1 MEYNKPLYLCAFL
14 PMAALIY
21 HYAPQKRKRIVLLLA
36 DLIFYTLL
44 AGKLTAVFLL
54 TCLFTWWM
62 ERRIGSASGRGKTAW
77 FLAGIIV
84 LFGTLFAFRFLRL
97 FPKSPTGIS
106 YYTLM
111 AAACLIEVFW
121 GRLSPMGLCDTF
133 LFLAFFPQVLQGPI
147 VRPQDTLEQ
156 MKNPSAVRRSDI
168 RAGLLRILWGLF
180 KKLAI
185 ADRLNMVVGMLFREY
200 TNYHGA
206 WIPFAAVCCTLQ
218 LYMDFSG
225 MIDVTIG
232 SAQLFGIT
240 LPENFRQ
247 PFLSEDAGEFWRR
260 WHITLG
266 VWLKTYVY
274 YPIVT
279 SKRVLRMMK
288 SAKKKHGKYAAQ
300 LLVSF
305 LALTPVW
312 LFNGVWHGPHLNYI
326 LYGVYYLVMILL
338 NEALKPVKTAFY
350 RRTGFR
356 REGAFFKVFR
366 IVRTLIIVV
375 TGELFFRAKGTRAG
389 LFMIAQT
396 FRDFDLS
403 ELTLTNLHT
412 FGLDTADYAVILF
425 GTILVFAYD
434 LMREHGFDVNTWLS
448 GKKRAVRWALYYAAV
463 ALVLVFGA
471 YGTGYLAVDMIYAN
485 F

>member
-1 MEYNKPLYLCAFL
+1 
-14 PMAALIY
+14 
-21 HYAPQKRKRIVLLLA
+21 
-36 DLIFYTLL
+36 
-44 AGKLTAVFLL
+44 
-54 TCLFTWWM
+54 
-62 ERRIGSASGRGKTAW
+62 
-77 FLAGIIV
+77 
-84 LFGTLFAFRFLRL
+84 
-97 FPKSPTGIS
+97 
-106 YYTLM
+106 
-111 AAACLIEVFW
+111 
-121 GRLSPMGLCDTF
+121 
-133 LFLAFFPQVLQGPI
+133 
-147 VRPQDTLEQ
+147 
-156 MKNPSAVRRSDI
+156 
-168 RAGLLRILWGLF
+168 
-180 KKLAI
+180 
-185 ADRLNMVVGMLFREY
+185 MVVGMLFREY

-279 SKRVLRMMK
+279 SKRVLRLMK

-338 NEALKPVKTAFY
+338 NEALKPAKTAFY

>member
-14 PMAALIY
+14 PLMALLC
-21 HYAPQKRKRIVLLLA
+21 HYAPERHRRKILIVA
-36 DLIFYTLL
+36 DLIFYVLL
-44 AGKLTAVFLL
+44 AGKMTPVFLL
-54 TCLFTWWM
+54 TVLVTCLLT
-62 ERRIGSASGRGKTAW
+62 RRIGTSNGRGKTAW
-77 FLAGIIV
+77 FLLGIV
-84 LFGTLFAFRFLRL
+84 LLFGTLFAFRFLRL
-97 FPKSPTGIS
+97 FPSSPTGIS

-111 AAACLIEVFW
+111 AAACLIEVYW
-121 GRLSPMGLCDTF
+121 GRLSPLGLTDTF
-133 LFLAFFPQVLQGPI
+133 LFLSFFPQVLQGPI
-147 VRPQDTLEQ
+147 ARPEDTMEQ
-156 MKNPSAVRRSDI
+156 LRHPAAVHRPEI

-206 WIPFAAVCCTLQ
+206 WIPFAAICCTLQ

-225 MIDVTIG
+225 MIDVSIG
-232 SAQLFGIT
+232 SAQLFGIR

-279 SKRVLRMMK
+279 AKPVLKLMK
-288 SAKKKHGKYAAQ
+288 STRKKHGKYAAQ

-312 LFNGVWHGPHLNYI
+312 LFNGIWHGPHLNYI
-326 LYGVYYLVMILL
+326 LYGIYYLVLILL
-338 NEALKPVKTAFY
+338 NEALKPAKSAFY
-350 RRTGFR
+350 KKTGFR

-366 IVRTLIIVV
+366 IARTLLIVV
-375 TGELFFRAKGTRAG
+375 TGELFFRAQGTRAG
-389 LFMIAQT
+389 LSMIAST
-396 FRDFDLS
+396 FHDFHLS
-403 ELTLTNLHT
+403 DLTLTNLHT
-412 FGLDTADYAVILF
+412 FGLDTADYALILF
-425 GTILVFAYD
+425 GTVLVFGAD
-434 LMREHGFDVNTWLS
+434 LLHEHGFDVNVWLS
-448 GKKRAVRWALYYAAV
+448 GKSRAFRFAWYYAAV
-463 ALVLVFGA
+463 ALVIIFGA